1 MGTLNL
7 GSGSLNLTGNLAVSQ
22 LHTNTLRHSD
32 GVTKHT
38 PVQVTT
44 KGGSTIIT
52 NINWGGSY
60 NNTYQDLGS
69 LATYTTANTY
79 AVTID
84 HFVQF
89 AGAANSH
96 TYLTGYLYQKGKNY
110 VTHGTYTYQLHY
122 DWYYNATT
130 TPIIVPWDPDGDQTL
145 SMYVTYAH
153 NTSATGNPVTYPSF
167 QGFFINAIHERVL

>member
-7 GSGSLNLTGNLAVSQ
+7 GSGSLNVTGNLAVSQ

-44 KGGSTIIT
+44 KGGSTIIN
-52 NINWGGSY
+52 NINWHTSY
-60 NNTYQDLGS
+60 NSTHQDLGS
-69 LATYTTANTY
+69 LSAYTTANTY

-89 AGAANSH
+89 GGGSNTH

-110 VTHGTYTYQLHY
+110 ATHGTYTNQVHY
-122 DWYYNATT
+122 DWYFNATT
-130 TPIIVPWDPDGDQTL
+130 TPVIVPWDPDGDQTL
-145 SMYVTYAH
+145 SMYV
-153 NTSATGNPVTYPSF
+153 SAAYQSSGTGSPVTYPSY
-167 QGFFINAIHERVL
+167 QAFFINAIHERVL

>member
-38 PVQVTT
+38 PVQVTP
-44 KGGSTIIT
+44 KGANTIIT
-52 NINWGGSY
+52 NIAWHTTY
-60 NNTYQDLGS
+60 NATYQDLGS
-69 LATYTTANTY
+69 LAAYTTANTY
-79 AVTID
+79 AVAID
-84 HFVQF
+84 HYVQF
-89 AGAANSH
+89 GGAANSH
-96 TYLTGYLYQKGKNY
+96 TYLVGYLYQKGKNY
-110 VTHGTYTYQLHY
+110 ATHGTYVYQQHY

-130 TPIIVPWDPDGDQTL
+130 TPVIVPWDPDGDQTL
-145 SMYVTYAH
+145 SMYVT
-153 NTSATGNPVTYPSF
+153 SAFQSSGTGNPVTYPSF